1 VPTQV
6 EYAQNGAVNIA
17 YQVIGDGPAE
27 ILMVPGW
34 YTHLLLEWDEP
45 SYVRFLERIASF
57 ARLVRFD
64 KRGTGL
70 SDRPAGVGT
79 LEERMDDAHAVMA
92 ASSLKR
98 PVLFGWSEGGPM
110 AILFAATHP
119 EQIRA
124 LVLYGTQAR
133 FGWAPDYPWRTKRD
147 EFEAFLPGLEAAWG
161 REVQT
166 WMAPRADERYRA
178 WLLRYQQA
186 SVSPAGAVAISR
198 ANYEIDVREILSTI
212 TVPTLVLSRR
222 DEPIGPAVVG
232 RYLAD
237 RIPGSRFVEL
247 EGDEHVPWRGDTEAL
262 AAEVEAFVTGTTL
275 QLRTDRVLATILITD
290 IARSTQHLVAIGDSD
305 WRDMVATFQQVART
319 QLERFNGREIDM
331 VGDQFMA
338 SFEGPVR
345 AIRCAQAIQ
354 EEAAVIGLALRSGVH
369 TGEVERAGQALRGIA
384 VHIAAR
390 VAGQANAQ
398 ETLVTET
405 VRDITAGAGLVFAD
419 RGLHEL
425 KGIQGS
431 RRLFA
436 VTT

>member
-1 VPTQV
+1 VPIPV
-6 EYAQNGAVNIA
+6 EYARNGDVNIA

-34 YTHLLLEWDEP
+34 YTHLLLEWEEP
-45 SYVRFLERIASF
+45 SYVRFLERMASF

-70 SDRPAGVGT
+70 SDRPYGIGT

-92 ASSLKR
+92 ASGLKQ

-110 AILFAATHP
+110 AILFAATYP
-119 EQIRA
+119 ERTRA

-133 FGWAPDYPWRTKRD
+133 FGWAPDYPWRPRRD
-147 EFEAFLPGLEAAWG
+147 QFEASLPGLEAAWG

-186 SVSPAGAVAISR
+186 SVSPAGAAAISR
-198 ANYEIDVREILSTI
+198 ANYDIDVREILSAI
-212 TVPTLVLSRR
+212 VVPTLVLSRR
-222 DEPIGPAVVG
+222 DEPVGPAVVG
-232 RYLAD
+232 RYLAE
-237 RIPGSRFVEL
+237 RIPGARFVEL
-247 EGDEHVPWRGDTEAL
+247 DGDEHVPWRGDTEAL
-262 AAEVEAFVTGTTL
+262 VADIEAFVTGATPR
-275 QLRTDRVLATILITD
+275 LRDDRVLATILISD
-290 IARSTQHLVAIGDSD
+290 IARSTQHLVAIGDAD
-305 WRDMVATFQQVART
+305 WRDMLVTFQQLART

-338 SFEGPVR
+338 SFEGPIR
-345 AIRCAQAIQ
+345 AIRCAKAIQ
-354 EEAAVIGLALRSGVH
+354 HEAVSIGLALRSGVH
-369 TGEVERAGQALRGIA
+369 TGEVERSGSTLRGVA
-384 VHIAAR
+384 VHVAAR
-390 VAGQANAQ
+390 VAGLAKAH

-425 KGIQGS
+425 KGLAGS
-431 RRLFA
+431 RRLFE
-436 VTT
+436 VTG